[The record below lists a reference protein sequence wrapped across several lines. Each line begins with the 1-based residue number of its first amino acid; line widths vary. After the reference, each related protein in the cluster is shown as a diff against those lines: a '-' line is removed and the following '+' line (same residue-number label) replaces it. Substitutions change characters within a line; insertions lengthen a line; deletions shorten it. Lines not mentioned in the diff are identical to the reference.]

1 MLPYEGLFISTLETH
16 SALNIDGGPSV
27 GKKIS
32 CKPILLSLLVLFRRQ
47 RVCAVAASWAEACG
61 LYYLG

>member
-1 MLPYEGLFISTLETH
+1 MLPYEGLFIPTLETH

-27 GKKIS
+27 GKQIA
-32 CKPILLSLLVLFRRQ
+32 CKPILLGSLALFRRQ
-47 RVCAVAASWAEACG
+47 RLCAVAASWAEACG